1 MQINDITLSKRQ
13 KALVRVALL
22 REHER
27 ATDTMRILYQADIDS
42 DTRAR
47 ATTAILALTDEITTL
62 MNLTNE
68 NQKEPHN
75 A

>member
-1 MQINDITLSKRQ
+1 MQINDITITKRQ
-13 KALVRVALL
+13 KTLVRVAVL

-27 ATDTMRILYQADIDS
+27 ATDSMRILYQANLDP

-62 MNLTNE
+62 MNLINEDQENTND
-68 NQKEPHN
+68 
-75 A
+75 

>member
-1 MQINDITLSKRQ
+1 MQINGTTLSKRQ

-27 ATDTMRILYQADIDS
+27 VTDSMRILYQADIDS

-62 MNLTNE
+62 MNLINE
-68 NQKEPHN
+68 DQKEPHN

>member
-1 MQINDITLSKRQ
+1 MQINGTTLTKRQ
-13 KALVRVALL
+13 KALVRVALT
-22 REHER
+22 REHAR
-27 ATDTMRILYQADIDS
+27 ITDSMRILYQANLDH

-68 NQKEPHN
+68 DKENRN

>member
-1 MQINDITLSKRQ
+1 MQINGTTLSKRQ
-13 KALVRVALL
+13 KTLVRVALT

-27 ATDTMRILYQADIDS
+27 ATDSMRILYEANLDH

-47 ATTAILALTDEITTL
+47 AATAILALTDDIVTL
-62 MNLTNE
+62 MNLINE
-68 NQKEPHN
+68 DQENPN

>member
-1 MQINDITLSKRQ
+1 MQINGTTLSKRQ
-13 KALVRVALL
+13 KTLVRVAVL

-27 ATDTMRILYQADIDS
+27 ATDSMRILYQANLDH

-62 MNLTNE
+62 MNLINE
-68 NQKEPHN
+68 DQENHN

>member
-13 KALVRVALL
+13 KTLIRGALL

-27 ATDTMRILYQADIDS
+27 VTDSMRILYQADIDS

-68 NQKEPHN
+68 DQKEPHN